1 MNKFLKEFKNRGF
14 FYQCTDEHTLSEL
27 LDKKKLKL
35 ISDLTVR
42 PQVYMLEVYFKL
54 CV

>member
-1 MNKFLKEFKNRGF
+1 MNKFLKNLKIEV